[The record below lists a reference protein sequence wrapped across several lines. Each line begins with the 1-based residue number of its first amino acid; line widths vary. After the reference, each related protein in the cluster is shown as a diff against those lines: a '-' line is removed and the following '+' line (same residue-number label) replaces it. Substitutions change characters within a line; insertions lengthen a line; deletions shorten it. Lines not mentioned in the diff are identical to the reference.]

1 MNFVIHKAVSR
12 GHANHGWLDTFHTFS
27 FADYYNPERVNFGVL
42 RVLNDD
48 IVQPGKGFGVHPHN
62 NMEIISIPISGA
74 LEHKD
79 SMGHIEVIRK
89 NEVQVMSAGT
99 GITHSEYNSSNTDS
113 VNFLQIWIIP
123 ESVNVDPRYDQ
134 MYFDPEARIN
144 KWQRV
149 VSPKGKGKLWI
160 NQSAFLSMAVIQK
173 GKQLSY
179 EIIQSGNGIYVFV
192 IEGDVSIN
200 NNILSRR
207 DGMGIYELETEVIK
221 AKSNAELLIIEVP
234 VSTDS

>member
-1 MNFVIHKAVSR
+1 
-12 GHANHGWLDTFHTFS
+12 
-27 FADYYNPERVNFGVL
+27 
-42 RVLNDD
+42 
-48 IVQPGKGFGVHPHN
+48 
-62 NMEIISIPISGA
+62 
-74 LEHKD
+74 
-79 SMGHIEVIRK
+79 
-89 NEVQVMSAGT
+89 MS
-99 GITHSEYNSSNTDS
+99 
-113 VNFLQIWIIP
+113 
-123 ESVNVDPRYDQ
+123 
-134 MYFDPEARIN
+134 
-144 KWQRV
+144 
-149 VSPKGKGKLWI
+149 
-160 NQSAFLSMAVIQK
+160 VIQK